1 MKCNIRN
8 ALLAHHNPEI
18 NWRTGEVQI
27 MRCPD
32 KCRKQW
38 RTRRQMK
45 LGWQK
50 QKIKKKKRE
59 QEKKGEFRKLIV
71 EEEMEIVRVI
81 EKKKDKEE
89 DLIDIRTVEEIVPKW
104 FHKYLKMFE
113 KKESERMPTRK
124 T

>member
-1 MKCNIRN
+1 
-8 ALLAHHNPEI
+8 
-18 NWRTGEVQI
+18 
-27 MRCPD
+27 
-32 KCRKQW
+32 
-38 RTRRQMK
+38 
-45 LGWQK
+45 
-50 QKIKKKKRE
+50 
-59 QEKKGEFRKLIV
+59 
-71 EEEMEIVRVI
+71 MEIVRVI

>member
-1 MKCNIRN
+1 
-8 ALLAHHNPEI
+8 
-18 NWRTGEVQI
+18 
-27 MRCPD
+27 
-32 KCRKQW
+32 
-38 RTRRQMK
+38 MK

>member
-8 ALLAHHNPEI
+8 AWLAHHNPEI

-27 MRCPD
+27 VRCLD
-32 KCRKQW
+32 KCRKKW
-38 RTRRQMK
+38 RTGRQMK

-113 KKESERMPTRK
+113 KKELERMPTRK

>member
-1 MKCNIRN
+1 
-8 ALLAHHNPEI
+8 
-18 NWRTGEVQI
+18 
-27 MRCPD
+27 
-32 KCRKQW
+32 
-38 RTRRQMK
+38 MK

-113 KKESERMPTRK
+113 KKELERMPTRK